1 MLTYTGYSPT
11 SALRSGIVRR
21 TQERLEFDLE
31 DVQYTAPW
39 TPIDRFSVLDP
50 VADGSRA
57 RNLRTPRD
65 ALVREF
71 VGDDA
76 VEAALERGVR
86 VGRLRRVFQVN
97 SWTLHEAYQHAMHTY
112 MAGVVHGCV
121 RGWHFGAGTKM

>member
-1 MLTYTGYSPT
+1 MLTYAGYSPT
-11 SALRSGIVRR
+11 VSALRSGSCAAYLRF
-21 TQERLEFDLE
+21 QEIFEFD

-39 TPIDRFSVLDP
+39 TPIDGFSVLDP

-76 VEAALERGVR
+76 VEAALERRARIGW
-86 VGRLRRVFQVN
+86 LRRISQMDP
-97 SWTLHEAYQHAMHTY
+97 WTLHEACRQGFNA
-112 MAGVVHGCV
+112 V
-121 RGWHFGAGTKM
+121 RDSGALAPGRKM